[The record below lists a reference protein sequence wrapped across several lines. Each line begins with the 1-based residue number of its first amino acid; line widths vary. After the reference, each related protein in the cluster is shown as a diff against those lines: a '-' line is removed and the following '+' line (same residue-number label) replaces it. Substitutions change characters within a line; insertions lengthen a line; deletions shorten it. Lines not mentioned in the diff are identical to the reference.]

1 MSEQINPIV
10 SEEDMG
16 ADGKLRKW
24 STGRKAKWIIW
35 IVIILAV
42 VLGFWHQHYMRSD
55 SQIDRKSTRL
65 NSSHA
70 NESRMPSSA

>member
-10 SEEDMG
+10 SEKDMG

-24 STGRKAKWIIW
+24 STGRKVKWIIW

-42 VLGFWHQHYMRSD
+42 ALGFWHQHYMRSD
-55 SQIDRKSTRL
+55 S
-65 NSSHA
+65 
-70 NESRMPSSA
+70 